1 MDRYSRAVVLS
12 VYIKVNPPSPPSTL
26 LLSAMH
32 GVMTKA
38 MCASFRPMQEEFKGG
53 QRRKYR
59 KYTKATYVGLLAYII
74 QDSPKKML
82 TFRQIMGKLGV
93 FVSGD
98 RKGLE
103 NNIRVCLS
111 SNKCFV
117 KVPVDPDSPNAKRNF
132 WKVDE
137 SCITPK
143 MLRRHFSDMT
153 AMLPSLIPQGQGKC
167 ESGTVLDPPSPA
179 SSSKESNHTIK
190 FSSPF
195 SIESLLKKDDRAQL
209 RIPYGQDRGDLC
221 DFRQTPAASSHV
233 SIGNP
238 FYSFTHPDYMY
249 STSVAGLSRIH
260 AEGKGLSAALV
271 HALCPPHLSYD
282 QTVLSSASPFSHN
295 LSYLRW

>member
-1 MDRYSRAVVLS
+1 
-12 VYIKVNPPSPPSTL
+12 
-26 LLSAMH
+26 MH

-38 MCASFRPMQEEFKGG
+38 MCAGFRPMQEESKGA
-53 QRRKYR
+53 QRRKYKR
-59 KYTKATYVGLLAYII
+59 YTKATYVGLLAYVI
-74 QDSPKKML
+74 QDSPNKML
-82 TFRQIMGKLGV
+82 TFRQIMEKLGV

-179 SSSKESNHTIK
+179 SGSKESNRAIK

-195 SIESLLKKDDRAQL
+195 SIESLLKKDDHAQP
-209 RIPYGQDRGDLC
+209 RIPSGQDRGDLC
-221 DFRQTPAASSHV
+221 DYRLTAAASSHE
-233 SIGNP
+233 
-238 FYSFTHPDYMY
+238 DM
-249 STSVAGLSRIH
+249 
-260 AEGKGLSAALV
+260 
-271 HALCPPHLSYD
+271 
-282 QTVLSSASPFSHN
+282 
-295 LSYLRW
+295 